1 MDLLPH
7 HKHESVGLVFAF
19 FVAGWLVGS
28 RWSKADL
35 VARPIE
41 FWVVTIAFPALVLVE
56 LPKLEITT
64 DAAVPIL
71 GAWTVAALS
80 ALLVLAAAR
89 FYKWDSA
96 LTGTLLLIVPLGNTG
111 FLGIAA
117 VRALLGEDHVA
128 LALTFDQLGTDILLV
143 TYGTYVASKFG
154 EAAGGVRVMLK
165 KIFSFPPLIAMLASV
180 ALRHWPL
187 ADWMNDSLGAIGD
200 TVSYTAMLALGLRFR
215 LSRANTVLKPA
226 LFGLA
231 IRMLV
236 MPTVAILMV
245 AVVGDTS
252 SIAWDVTT
260 LQIAVPPMVMAGLL
274 AARSGLNTEV
284 ATVTVGAGTLLA
296 FVTLPLVGTFIA

>member
-1 MDLLPH
+1 MY
-7 HKHESVGLVFAF
+7 VGLVFAF
-19 FVAGWLVGS
+19 FVAGWLIGS
-28 RWSKADL
+28 QWSKAHL

-41 FWVVTIAFPALVLVE
+41 FWVITIAFPALVLVE

-64 DAAVPIL
+64 HAAVPIL
-71 GAWTVAALS
+71 GAWMVAAFS
-80 ALLVLAAAR
+80 ALCVLIAAKY
-89 FYKWDSA
+89 FKWDSA

-117 VRALLGEDHVA
+117 VRALLGDDHVA

-154 EAAGGVRVMLK
+154 EAAGGIQVMLK

-180 ALRHWPL
+180 VLRHWSL
-187 ADWMNDSLGAIGD
+187 ANWMNESLNAIGD

-215 LSRANTVLKPA
+215 LSRVNTVLTPA
-226 LFGLA
+226 IFGLA

-236 MPTVAILMV
+236 MPTVAILVV
-245 AVVGDTS
+245 ALAGDAS
-252 SIAWDVTT
+252 SMAWDVTQ

-274 AARSGLNTEV
+274 AARSGLNAEV
-284 ATVTVGAGTLLA
+284 ATFTVGAGTLLA
-296 FVTLPLVGTFIA
+296 FVTLPLMGALIT

>member
-1 MDLLPH
+1 MQCR
-7 HKHESVGLVFAF
+7 KHIYVGLVFAF
-19 FVAGWLVGS
+19 FAIGWLVGS

-41 FWVVTIAFPALVLVE
+41 FWVITIAFPALVLVE

-80 ALLVLAAAR
+80 ALCVLAAAK
-89 FYKWDSA
+89 FFKWDSA

-111 FLGIAA
+111 FLGITA

-128 LALTFDQLGTDILLV
+128 LALTFDQLGTDLLLV

-165 KIFSFPPLIAMLASV
+165 KIFSFPPLLAMLASV
-180 ALRHWPL
+180 AIRHWPL
-187 ADWMNDSLGAIGD
+187 ADWMNDSLDAIGD

-215 LSRANTVLKPA
+215 LSRVNTVLKPA

-231 IRMLV
+231 TRMLV
-236 MPTVAILMV
+236 MPTVAILVV
-245 AVVGDTS
+245 ALVGDAS
-252 SIAWDVTT
+252 SIAWDVTQ

-284 ATVTVGAGTLLA
+284 ATFTVGAGTLLA
-296 FVTLPLVGTFIA
+296 FVTLPLIGALIT